1 MRPRIFI
8 FCFYLRKKLSGDVL
22 APSDPSIDPL
32 GPAQAP
38 RGPKV
43 IDIRQKSMR
52 PRFFLFCFYLPKK
65 LSGDVLV
72 HSEPSIDPLGAPYKH
87 KAGWE

>member
-22 APSDPSIDPL
+22 APSDPSIDPP

-38 RGPKV
+38 KGPKV

-52 PRFFLFCFYLPKK
+52 PRIFIFCFYLRKK
-65 LSGDVLV
+65 LSGEVLP
-72 HSEPSIDPLGAPYKH
+72 PSDPFIDPSVPRTSP
-87 KAGWE
+87 

>member
-8 FCFYLRKKLSGDVL
+8 FCFYLPKKLSGNVL
-22 APSDPSIDPL
+22 APSDASIDPL

-43 IDIRQKSMR
+43 IDICQKSVQPIIFR
-52 PRFFLFCFYLPKK
+52 FCFYLPKK

-72 HSEPSIDPLGAPYKH
+72 PSEPSIDPLGAPYKH
-87 KAGWE
+87 KARWE